1 LHDHQRPE
9 SYQAIQPQHVA
20 EAKEIVIH
28 RNYQVNLI
36 AAADAVV
43 PMDIDIIKESAAENA
58 QAQSLAK
65 ITATMNLIQNRCKQP
80 TWYHRKPRRGM
91 PYKPRMMLIKN

>member
-9 SYQAIQPQHVA
+9 SYQAIQLQHVA

-43 PMDIDIIKESAAENA
+43 PKDMDTIKESVSENA

-65 ITATMNLIQNRCKQP
+65 IIATLDLIQNRCKQP
-80 TWYHRKPRRGM
+80 TGYHGKPRRGM
-91 PYKPRMMLIKN
+91 S